1 MYSAMP
7 RAETYAVGAISTAL
21 KRPETYVGHVRE
33 AVNLLKAAASYPRGI
48 FEAAVTTAPRSGDQ
62 CHDTPVI
69 LVHGYGHNRS
79 AWLVLARHLHQAGFT
94 SVHTVNYNPLVHDVP
109 ELAAHLKE
117 RIDLIRTVTGSDK
130 VHVVGHSLGGVILR
144 WYVQELGGASA
155 VDTAVSVAS
164 PHHGTVAAIAGA
176 AFGRTAKQLLPGSEI
191 VSRLGPSVTGSPVR
205 WVAYYSNLDL
215 IVQPSPNA
223 QLHGA
228 TNVLV
233 KDHGH
238 LSMLLAPQ
246 VARSITAQLE
256 ASEGVGASVRS
267 MSTRRA
273 AA

>member
-1 MYSAMP
+1 
-7 RAETYAVGAISTAL
+7 L

-48 FEAAVTTAPRSGDQ
+48 FEAGVTTVPRSGDA

-69 LVHGYGHNRS
+69 LVQGYGHNRS
-79 AWLVLARHLHQAGFT
+79 AWLVLARHLHRAGFT
-94 SVHTVNYNPLVHDVP
+94 SVHTVNYNPLAHDVP
-109 ELAAHLKE
+109 ELAEQLKE
-117 RIDLIRTVTGSDK
+117 RIDLIRTLTGSDK
-130 VHVVGHSLGGVILR
+130 VHVVGHSLGGVVLR
-144 WYVQELGGASA
+144 WYVQELGGASV

-164 PHHGTVAAIAGA
+164 PHYGTIAAIAGV
-176 AFGRTAKQLLPGSEI
+176 AFGRTAKQLLPGSD
-191 VSRLGPSVTGSPVR
+191 VLHRLGSSVAGSPVR

-256 ASEGVGASVRS
+256 ASEGVSAIVRAV
-267 MSTRRA
+267 A
-273 AA
+273 A